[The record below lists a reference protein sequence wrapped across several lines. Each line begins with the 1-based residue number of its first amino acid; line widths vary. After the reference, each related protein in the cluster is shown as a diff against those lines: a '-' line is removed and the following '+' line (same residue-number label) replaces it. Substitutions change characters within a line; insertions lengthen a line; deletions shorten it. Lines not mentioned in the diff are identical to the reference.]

1 MSEVLRRYAGA
12 RRALAVGTLA
22 GALLVSAPLTAPLTA
37 PLGASLGAQ
46 YVRVA
51 PTRAALGGYID
62 SLIAHPMWRT
72 AHWGVLVVDAER
84 GDTLYSANAGKLFMP
99 ASNTKLITGAVAL
112 AQLGADYRY
121 TTQLLGRV
129 PDADGTMS
137 GDLVVVG
144 RGDPSFSDS
153 LSGNALAPLHEFA
166 DSLAARGVRRIA
178 GRLVR
183 GGNAFPDSTL
193 GRGWAWNDLDDAYS
207 APVDELMFNEGF
219 ARITV
224 YGGARPGAP
233 VTVRTA
239 PATSVPQLARV
250 EVTTTRNCCM
260 ERSRVRWSGDVRGAR
275 PTLSLTGTVRA
286 GDSVTVN
293 VALRNPSAAFLD
305 AFAEVLATRGIT
317 IAGLVEV
324 DSLADTTGL
333 ALLATRTSPPLSAI
347 LAAFQK
353 PSQNQIGE
361 ILLKTIGLERA
372 GLGTSDSGAAVVRRQ
387 LATWG
392 VDSSSAALRDG
403 SGLSRHNYISPE
415 ALIRVLDVMRARADF
430 DVYFQ
435 SLPIGGVDGTIR
447 ERLRDTP
454 AMANVRAKTGT
465 LDKARALSGYVTAAD
480 GRLLLFSLLAN
491 NHTVPHREVERVQD
505 AILAYLAAMDAG
517 LR

>member
-1 MSEVLRRYAGA
+1 MSAGRRI
-12 RRALAVGTLA
+12 RAVGALVC
-22 GALLVSAPLTAPLTA
+22 GLLVTLLSAPLRAPLQ
-37 PLGASLGAQ
+37 AQ
-46 YVRVA
+46 HLRVA

-72 AHWGVLVVDAER
+72 AHWGVLVVDVER

-99 ASNTKLITGAVAL
+99 ASNTKLVTGAVAL

-121 TTQLLGRV
+121 TTRLLGRA
-129 PDADGTMS
+129 PEADGTMP

-153 LSGNALAPLHEFA
+153 LSGDALAPLRDFA

-178 GRLVR
+178 GRLLR

-207 APVDELMFNEGF
+207 APVDELLFNEGF
-219 ARITV
+219 ARVTV
-224 YGGARPGAP
+224 LGGARPGAP

-239 PATSVPQLARV
+239 PATSVPQISRV
-250 EVTTTRNCCM
+250 DVVTTRNCCM
-260 ERSRVRWSGDVRGAR
+260 ERSRVQWSIDVRGTR
-275 PTLSLTGTVRA
+275 PTVALTGTVRA

-293 VALRNPSAAFLD
+293 VALRHPSAAFLD
-305 AFAEVLATRGIT
+305 AFAEVLASRGIT
-317 IAGLVEV
+317 VASGVEA
-324 DSLADTTGL
+324 DSIADTTGL
-333 ALLATRTSPPLSAI
+333 TSLATRQSPPLGEI
-347 LAAFQK
+347 LPAFQK

-361 ILLKTIGLERA
+361 ILLKTIGLERT
-372 GLGTSDSGAAVVRRQ
+372 GVGTADSGAAVVRRQ
-387 LATWG
+387 LSAWG
-392 VDSSSAALRDG
+392 VDSSGAALRDG
-403 SGLSRHNYISPE
+403 SGLSRQNYISPE
-415 ALIRVLDVMRARADF
+415 ALVRVLGLMRTRADF

-435 SLPIGGVDGTIR
+435 SLPVGGVDGTIR
-447 ERLRDTP
+447 ERMRDTP

-480 GRLLLFSLLAN
+480 GRLLVFSLLTN